1 MFKFSHPTP
10 NDFKRIAEKIS
21 GMQLEW
27 YLNDWVRTT
36 NTIDYGIRQIE
47 DKGQKTKVTL
57 ERIGNLPMP
66 VEVYVE
72 GFDGSVFYYYIPLRM
87 MRGEKSF
94 LNQEVTT
101 LSDWSWANPT
111 YQFEIDIPLVNI
123 KVVQLNPAGLK
134 ADVNPNNDIYPIK

>member
-10 NDFKRIAEKIS
+10 NDFKRISEKVS

-36 NTIDYGIRQIE
+36 NTIDYGIQQVE
-47 DKGQKTKVTL
+47 EKGQKTKITL
-57 ERIGNLPMP
+57 GRIGNLPMP

-72 GFDGSVFYYYIPLRM
+72 TIDGYTFYYYIPLRM

-94 LNQEVTT
+94 FNQEVTK

-111 YQFEIDIPLVNI
+111 YQFEIENPLADIKI
-123 KVVQLNPAGLK
+123 IQLNPTGLK
-134 ADVNPNNDIYPIK
+134 ADVNPNNDIYMIE

>member
-1 MFKFSHPTP
+1 MCIR
-10 NDFKRIAEKIS
+10 DRI
-21 GMQLEW
+21 
-27 YLNDWVRTT
+27 
-36 NTIDYGIRQIE
+36 
-47 DKGQKTKVTL
+47 TL

-72 GFDGSVFYYYIPLRM
+72 TIDGSVFYYYIPLRM

-94 LNQEVTT
+94 LDQEVTT
-101 LSDWSWANPT
+101 LSDWSWVNPT
-111 YQFEIDIPLVNI
+111 YKFEIDIPLVNI